1 MQEKNVMDWY
11 TDVLRQYTVFTGRA
25 GRQEFWM
32 FALINFGIMI
42 AISVVE
48 NVLGLGILSFVYS
61 LAVFLPSLA
70 VTIRRLHDTDRIGWW
85 SLVALIPLVGWIILL
100 VLMALPGTPGP
111 NRYGPPPAGAPAA
124 P

>member
-1 MQEKNVMDWY
+1 MQENNVMDWY
-11 TDVLRQYTVFTGRA
+11 TNVIRQYTVFTGRA

-32 FALINFGIMI
+32 FALINFGIAI
-42 AISVVE
+42 ALNIVA
-48 NVLGLGILSFVYS
+48 NLLGLGILSFLYS

-85 SLVALIPLVGWIILL
+85 ALIALVPFVGWIVLL

-111 NRYGPPPAGAPAA
+111 NRYGPPPVSTPVAP
-124 P
+124 

>member
-111 NRYGPPPAGAPAA
+111 NRYGPAPAGAPAA

>member
-1 MQEKNVMDWY
+1 MQENNVMDWY
-11 TDVLRQYTVFTGRA
+11 TNVIRQYTVFTGRA

-32 FALINFGIMI
+32 FALINFGIVI
-42 AISVVE
+42 ALNIVT
-48 NVLGLGILSFVYS
+48 NLLGLGILSFIYN

-85 SLVALIPLVGWIILL
+85 ALVALIPFLGWIILL

-111 NRYGPPPAGAPAA
+111 NRYGPPPVSTTVVP
-124 P
+124 